1 MRSWRKRLSFRIEI
15 VRSIN
20 SRVLLTLWTHALQ
33 QGRVGWRARIWV
45 AARWGVQAEVALHT
59 HCFGGAHDCGGVT
72 INWATGLDNY
82 HWSTVLI
89 ALAVAG
95 IALAVRHAI
104 A

>member
-1 MRSWRKRLSFRIEI
+1 MLCSKG
-15 VRSIN
+15 
-20 SRVLLTLWTHALQ
+20 VLA
-33 QGRVGWRARIWV
+33 GGARIWV

-104 A
+104 ALRLDKRAPLNPA